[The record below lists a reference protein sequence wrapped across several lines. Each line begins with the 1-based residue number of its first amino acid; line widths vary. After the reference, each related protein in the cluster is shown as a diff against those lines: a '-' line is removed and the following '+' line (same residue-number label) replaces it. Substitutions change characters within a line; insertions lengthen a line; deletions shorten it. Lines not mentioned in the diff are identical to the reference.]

1 MPPTNNQQSSD
12 PYGFIMNAPPKP
24 PRKPLLDGSSMGVRI
39 AVVVGGIV
47 LLIVIGVIASS
58 LLNQGN
64 AAQKQKML
72 DVAASQA
79 EIIRIST
86 LAEKDITS
94 SSTLNYAKTTKI
106 STQSSQNALAASLK
120 KKGVS
125 DKAFAAIRA
134 SAKNSKNDKTLET
147 AKSTNKYDETYIKLI
162 NESLTNYQ
170 KLLLSAAGGAT
181 IAEKKI
187 LQTAYDSAV
196 TLKKN
201 DPGATPAN
209 NDVSI
214 DKSKPEDS
222 SKSIID
228 NDVGNATEE

>member
-1 MPPTNNQQSSD
+1 MPPNNSQPSSD

-24 PRKPLLDGSSMGVRI
+24 PRKPLLNGSSMGVRI
-39 AVVVGGIV
+39 AVVAGGVV
-47 LLIVIGVIASS
+47 LLIVIGAIVST

-64 AAQKQKML
+64 KAQTQKML

-94 SSTLNYAKTTKI
+94 SSTLNYAKITRL
-106 STQSSQNALAASLK
+106 STQSSQNELAAALK

-125 DKAFAAIRA
+125 EKSLTATRA
-134 SAKNSKNDKTLET
+134 NAKNTKADKTLET
-147 AKSTNKYDETYIKLI
+147 AKSSNKFDEAYIKLI
-162 NESLTNYQ
+162 NESLTSYQ
-170 KLLLSAAGGAT
+170 KLLQSAAGGAT
-181 IAEKKI
+181 KTEKI
-187 LQTAYDSAV
+187 VLQTAYDGAV

-201 DPGATPAN
+201 DSSATPSN
-209 NDVSI
+209 NNISI

-228 NDVGNATEE
+228 NDVGTETEE